1 MSVCAH
7 EKHRRL
13 VIVLFLFTD
22 STVAPTTT
30 PGKFVRLL
38 LVAFKQWNVE
48 WNMEYGIVISLF
60 S

>member
-1 MSVCAH
+1 
-7 EKHRRL
+7 